1 MRFKN
6 YALTLVMA
14 LGLGTAGYAQSDWGV
29 PGGHIHASEARYV
42 TSATTSGAV
51 EDLSYTNSSKPSTVF
66 IDTNESFTVEQ
77 GQTFQLHVTTSN
89 EMKWNHGVIYV
100 DWNGDK
106 DFDDEGELITKV
118 GYDSNDDG
126 VPSGFSGTGNPS
138 IVDFTQDITVPESA
152 TAGETRLRLQFQ
164 DAWHGSSNN
173 DGHQD
178 LGKNHPHNA
187 MDDIDNGGCYD
198 FVMNINAA
206 VVEPAGYTTLVIGE
220 HANGQI
226 TVADSKGVS
235 YEDGDQMPWGETITA
250 TFTPDAGYVLQTAY
264 WNNIDLA
271 DMGLEN
277 NQWSIGVSENIES
290 MEFSAVFVEDA
301 VEPVG
306 EWVEIYNEP
315 LAWASKAGATGQTV
329 MTCSSNFGVMRAD
342 IMSGLPYSYYC
353 WGGTSSDYFYVTV
366 DVPEDGTYK
375 FSYLVKYELY
385 SGYDG
390 SINLNFISGENDS
403 YETVGEAVPVEGG
416 FEVELSKLESPE
428 MQLTAGTHVFGIKYA
443 ENDMND
449 GTLYFADFRLYQL
462 QAGEPVPT
470 LYPVTFTAPENGTL
484 AVMNGDVAVNS
495 GDEVAAGTELVIT
508 AEPADGYVL
517 ETLTVNGADF
527 VSGETY
533 TTGEE
538 ETVIAATFAAAPV
551 SNLTAINLPKGTGST
566 HTLFVFDED
575 DYGQG
580 NSNNFYN
587 GRSGNL
593 TMSVWVNIHEAEG
606 MLLGYGQQWFGPEGV
621 FNVAFS
627 DGKYTLRNRT
637 STADHTACADP
648 DEYTTISQD
657 VELDTWAFI
666 TVVYDTDNMKRY
678 MYYNGEV
685 VFDEAIGGHGL
696 GLLPDDCVFYVGN
709 PRSTGSWSSPYA
721 SGNLDLDEVQLWNR
735 ALSADEVKASMTEV
749 DPAAEGLLALYR
761 FGEDRMSSDNTFAN
775 LAEAGTVA
783 AKVLSGYGGSYLPS
797 SAVAPT
803 FVEGHPAVEEPEPE
817 PGEGGW
823 VSVYSN
829 DLSGTTADEV
839 DVANAKKFSSSGN
852 STTMVVKEA
861 QADGAVLEG
870 QKFGTALDFAMAHE
884 AFWVE
889 VNVEEAG
896 KYKFSYR
903 GRMEGDGTMV
913 AELRYGATT
922 SMPVDL
928 TPVSGTY
935 SFTASTVLPGALME
949 SYELDLEAGTYA
961 FCVYL
966 TDATNGAVSSSNFF
980 IGDFNLYKYEEGAVP
995 TTYTVTWAAP
1005 ENGTLAVTAADEAL
1019 TSPATVEEGTEIV
1032 ITATPSEGYE
1042 LETLTVGGADFTN
1055 GETYTVN
1062 GNVEI
1067 VATFAAVVVE
1077 NPWGEP
1083 TGTTASISTKDDK
1096 DRYVTSVSTTGATED
1111 LTYTNDVNYAMN
1123 NQVYINTGSS
1133 MTVEQGQTIELH
1145 VTASDDMIWCHG
1157 IVFVDWNGDYD
1168 FDDEGEL
1175 IQKVG
1180 LDHEDDGAGQSFY
1193 LTGNT
1198 VMKDFTVTIEV
1209 PADATIGD
1217 TRLRLQFQDAWHAG
1231 NGHKGHA
1238 HTAMDEIDKGGVY
1251 DFDMTILEGTAP
1263 TDALI
1268 TVEAENCTVRVRDFT
1283 SFEDYES
1290 GTRVPLGT
1298 QLLVSATA
1306 NDGYTNATF
1315 TINGKEWNH
1324 YTAWVVEE
1332 DVHIVATAEEE
1343 QSCVIN
1349 YTFDGEGLGSMT
1361 VYDVSGFSMTEV
1373 ENGGS
1378 VAIGGTINV
1387 YVEMNENVNGTI
1399 TINNGEPEAFDY
1411 ATWEGVYTQ
1420 RIKIEEGMETLDIA
1434 VKLEQG
1440 EAPAMYNVGFSIT
1453 NAELADEYSFTDD
1466 NYNELVVGTNQ
1477 VAEGAQLG
1485 LMVLFE
1491 SNEDVSGVVK
1501 VDGEIVDEFDF
1512 ESCQGMYIGTVVE
1525 SVDRDLKVEVEL
1537 TDGNGLGDNFVDGLA
1552 VYPTV
1557 FIESVNVAM
1566 PAAGTVTVYDM
1577 AGAAV
1582 YTTEA
1587 EEGVNVLNLGNLDNG
1602 LFLIKVEGES
1612 TAKTFQVLKK

>member
-77 GQTFQLHVTTSN
+77 GQTFQLHVTTSAQ
-89 EMKWNHGVIYV
+89 MVWNHGVIYV

-106 DFDDEGELITKV
+106 DFDDDGELIAKV

-206 VVEPAGYTTLVIGE
+206 VVEPAGYATLVIGE

-264 WNNIDLA
+264 WNGRDLA
-271 DMGLEN
+271 DLGLEN
-277 NQWSIGVSENIES
+277 NQFSIGISDNTES

-385 SGYDG
+385 PGYDG

-462 QAGEPVPT
+462 QAGEP
-470 LYPVTFTAPENGTL
+470 
-484 AVMNGDVAVNS
+484 D
-495 GDEVAAGTELVIT
+495 
-508 AEPADGYVL
+508 
-517 ETLTVNGADF
+517 
-527 VSGETY
+527 
-533 TTGEE
+533 
-538 ETVIAATFAAAPV
+538 
-551 SNLTAINLPKGTGST
+551 
-566 HTLFVFDED
+566 
-575 DYGQG
+575 
-580 NSNNFYN
+580 
-587 GRSGNL
+587 
-593 TMSVWVNIHEAEG
+593 
-606 MLLGYGQQWFGPEGV
+606 
-621 FNVAFS
+621 
-627 DGKYTLRNRT
+627 
-637 STADHTACADP
+637 
-648 DEYTTISQD
+648 
-657 VELDTWAFI
+657 
-666 TVVYDTDNMKRY
+666 
-678 MYYNGEV
+678 
-685 VFDEAIGGHGL
+685 
-696 GLLPDDCVFYVGN
+696 
-709 PRSTGSWSSPYA
+709 
-721 SGNLDLDEVQLWNR
+721 
-735 ALSADEVKASMTEV
+735 
-749 DPAAEGLLALYR
+749 
-761 FGEDRMSSDNTFAN
+761 
-775 LAEAGTVA
+775 
-783 AKVLSGYGGSYLPS
+783 
-797 SAVAPT
+797 
-803 FVEGHPAVEEPEPE
+803 PE
-817 PGEGGW
+817 PGEGSW

-839 DVANAKKFSSSGN
+839 DVTNVKKFSSSGN
-852 STTMVVKEA
+852 STTVVVKEA
-861 QADGAVLEG
+861 QAEGAVLEG
-870 QKFGTALDFAMAHE
+870 QKFGTALDWAMAYE
-884 AFWVE
+884 AFWIE

-903 GRMEGDGTMV
+903 GRMEGNGTMV

-922 SMPVDL
+922 SAPVDL

-966 TDATNGAVSSSNFF
+966 TDATKGANDSSNFF
-980 IGDFNLYKYEEGAVP
+980 IGDFNLYKYEEGVAP
-995 TTYTVTWAAP
+995 TTYTVTWATP

-1032 ITATPSEGYE
+1032 ITATPAEGYE
-1042 LETLTVGGADFTN
+1042 LETLTVGGADFTS

-1062 GNVEI
+1062 SDVEI

-1096 DRYVTSVSTTGATED
+1096 DRYVTSASTTGATED
-1111 LTYTNDVNYAMN
+1111 LAYTNDVNYAMN

-1133 MTVEQGQTIELH
+1133 MTVEQGQSIELH
-1145 VTASDDMIWCHG
+1145 VTATDDMIWCHG

-1557 FIESVNVAM
+1557 FTESVNVAM

-1587 EEGVNVLNLGNLDNG
+1587 EEGVNVLSLGNLDNG
-1602 LFLIKVEGES
+1602 LYLIKVEGES